1 MRKITPTKM
10 LKPLPTKE
18 YAFSAEKMLIPT
30 PHFFING
37 TKPRAENPSAR
48 MTRLRFI
55 ENVCKRFFI
64 ANWEDGFVLKQVLCL
79 PAIFVSETCLLASR
93 SVRIAQKSRLAAKPV
108 LRMTETGKPGMLRG
122 YAKFKSEAGFVFAL
136 CRKWDSKSHC

>member
-1 MRKITPTKM
+1 MKSASAKDQNRLLDPDLPLRRERITMRKMSPTKI
-10 LKPLPTKE
+10 LKPLPAKE
-18 YAFSAEKMLIPT
+18 YAFSAEKMLIPK

-64 ANWEDGFVLKQVLCL
+64 ADWEDGFVLKQVLCL
-79 PAIFVSETCLLASR
+79 P
-93 SVRIAQKSRLAAKPV
+93 
-108 LRMTETGKPGMLRG
+108 
-122 YAKFKSEAGFVFAL
+122 
-136 CRKWDSKSHC
+136 